1 MNEIDLLR
9 KKPDVVANF
18 DLPMQFFVKS
28 INFTKKTADE
38 ILYSKN
44 ISANIASSHVHGEAR
59 TS

>member
-38 ILYSKN
+38 IL
-44 ISANIASSHVHGEAR
+44 
-59 TS
+59 

>member
-18 DLPMQFFVKS
+18 DLQSNFVKS

-38 ILYSKN
+38 IL
-44 ISANIASSHVHGEAR
+44 
-59 TS
+59 